1 MKICEP
7 HELRPWTWRGEARP
21 DQWMCVLRLS
31 CTPAK
36 KTSPFSLCCFSYWRE
51 LEIAGNQV
59 FGEHL
64 HATTRLLPKRLRPLH
79 PDGPSDYFVYFR
91 GLQQSCFWGAP
102 SRDYSLASWTTTSST
117 SWWSERLL
125 HLLAR
130 DCIAIRFL
138 WSAFSWLLTC
148 SLNDYILYI
157 LVVQTTTSST
167 CKGLHTS
174 ASKKVSRIVWLF

>member
-36 KTSPFSLCCFSYWRE
+36 KTSPFSLSCFSYWRE

-64 HATTRLLPKRLRPLH
+64 HATTRLLPERLRPLH

-91 GLQQSCFWGAP
+91 GLQQSGFLGSAFTRLLACFLN
-102 SRDYSLASWTTTSST
+102 DYILYILVVRTTTSST
-117 SWWSERLL
+117 CKGLHSNQIFVERLQL
-125 HLLAR
+125 TAR
-130 DCIAIRFL
+130 
-138 WSAFSWLLTC
+138 

-157 LVVQTTTSST
+157 LVVRTTTSST

-174 ASKKVSRIVWLF
+174 TSNKASRIVWLF